1 MIKNSRKE
9 KYNHLK
15 DNIWG
20 AVLVDMQLISKFDK
34 GIRFLLCFSKIFSKY
49 AFAIELKDKRGIAIT
64 NALQEIWDEPNP
76 KPNKI

>member
-1 MIKNSRKE
+1 
-9 KYNHLK
+9 
-15 DNIWG
+15 
-20 AVLVDMQLISKFDK
+20 MQLISKFDK
-34 GIRFLLCFSKIFSKY
+34 GIRFLLCFSNIFSKY